1 MERGHHRIDL
11 RPLQRLQVRQH
22 LRERV
27 DATFHWHW
35 ELHPR
40 LRPIGGLELASGIP
54 VVPIAPEEA
63 AAELR
68 RALR

>member
-1 MERGHHRIDL
+1 MWT
-11 RPLQRLQVRQH
+11 RQH
-22 LRERV
+22 RERV
-27 DATFHWHW
+27 DGTYHWHW

-40 LRPIGGLELASGIP
+40 LRPIGGLELASGVP

-68 RALR
+68 RALT